1 MEPYYFAIGTKGMA
15 NLKAYDEN
23 GMPMDGPKG
32 TLTLEQHPNGVR
44 VMGTITGLNPGMHGF
59 HVHEKGDISQG
70 CNSAGP
76 HYNPYMVNHGS
87 PMDPLRHVGDLG
99 NIEANAD
106 GMATVDIM
114 DHYLTLSGV
123 NGAIG
128 RTIIIHEKPDDF
140 GRSGTE
146 DSMKTGSA
154 GLRIACGIV
163 GFV

>member
-1 MEPYYFAIGTKGMA
+1 MLGGSKKVAIFFFEFRHREHGSWA
-15 NLKAYDEN
+15 H
-23 GMPMDGPKG
+23 
-32 TLTLEQHPNGVR
+32 LESMCQ
-44 VMGTITGLNPGMHGF
+44 
-59 HVHEKGDISQG
+59 
-70 CNSAGP
+70 
-76 HYNPYMVNHGS
+76 VNHGS

-114 DHYLTLSGV
+114 DHYLTLTGV

-128 RTIIIHEKPDDF
+128 RTIVIHEKPDDF

-163 GFV
+163 GFI